1 MSWQPRILYG
11 CFSTLRQYSKF
22 ILFLNNKGIEEHR
35 KINDLYAG
43 SRGKSGDNL
52 KLLLSLKAK
61 PECRGRRLLV
71 FEIEGNL
78 LSKEKMIPNRKM
90 AVYAEIRCVKMH
102 DLLGGHGR

>member
-1 MSWQPRILYG
+1 MTWQPRIPYD

-35 KINDLYAG
+35 KIKDLYAS
-43 SRGKSGDNL
+43 SRGKSGDNV
-52 KLLLSLKAK
+52 KFFLSLKGK
-61 PECRGRRLLV
+61 PECGGRRLLV
-71 FEIEGNL
+71 FEIKGDL
-78 LSKEKMIPNRKM
+78 LSKQKMIPNRKM